1 LGSALRENPDHAEA
15 AMGVVR
21 DALSAYL
28 TPEGV
33 LMPAAVWIVS
43 AVNG

>member
-1 LGSALRENPDHAEA
+1 VREALA
-15 AMGVVR
+15 
-21 DALSAYL
+21 AYL

-43 AVNG
+43 AVNGWS